1 MVVMMMMIM
10 VVVPLRKMSSDNNW
24 IARVGFPIRM
34 SPASLQGGDTQGNHQ
49 KNHHRHR
56 RHNHDHLLRP
66 LRDQGV
72 CDAKVENAGVGFSP
86 KRGGRS
92 LKIGEIGWRGEVRR
106 RGEHQET

>member
-1 MVVMMMMIM
+1 MMMIM

-34 SPASLQGGDTQGNHQ
+34 SSASLQGGDTQGNHQ
-49 KNHHRHR
+49 KNHHRH
-56 RHNHDHLLRP
+56 DHLHL

-86 KRGGRS
+86 KKGGRL
-92 LKIGEIGWRGEVRR
+92 LKIGEIGWRGEARR
-106 RGEHQET
+106 RGDQET

>member
-1 MVVMMMMIM
+1 MMIM
-10 VVVPLRKMSSDNNW
+10 VVVMMMVVVTLRKMSSDNNW

-56 RHNHDHLLRP
+56 RHHLHLLRP

-72 CDAKVENAGVGFSP
+72 CDAKVENAGVGFSL

-92 LKIGEIGWRGEVRR
+92 LKIGEIGWRGEARR
-106 RGEHQET
+106 RGDQET

>member
-1 MVVMMMMIM
+1 MMMIM

-34 SPASLQGGDTQGNHQ
+34 SSASLQGGDTQGNHQ

-56 RHNHDHLLRP
+56 RHHLHLLRP
-66 LRDQGV
+66 PRDQGV
-72 CDAKVENAGVGFSP
+72 CDAKVENAGVGFLP

>member
-1 MVVMMMMIM
+1 MMMIM

-49 KNHHRHR
+49 KNHDRHR

-72 CDAKVENAGVGFSP
+72 CDAKVENAGVGFS
-86 KRGGRS
+86 

-106 RGEHQET
+106 RGDQET

>member
-34 SPASLQGGDTQGNHQ
+34 SPASLQGGDTQGDHQ
-49 KNHHRHR
+49 QNHHRHL
-56 RHNHDHLLRP
+56 HLLRP

-72 CDAKVENAGVGFSP
+72 CDAKVENAGVGFSL

-92 LKIGEIGWRGEVRR
+92 LKIGEIGWRGEARR

>member
-1 MVVMMMMIM
+1 MVVMMIM

-34 SPASLQGGDTQGNHQ
+34 SPASLQGGDTQGDHQ
-49 KNHHRHR
+49 KNHR

-92 LKIGEIGWRGEVRR
+92 LKIGEIGWRGRR